1 MEAAIFI
8 LVSVTLFKIVVW
20 INRYFYKRSHRGNLG
35 RERDYVYHYS
45 HRGGLKGITE
55 KEPDPLPRTE
65 LVLPPETHK
74 RPPIR

>member
-1 MEAAIFI
+1 M
-8 LVSVTLFKIVVW
+8 LVSVTLFWSVVW
-20 INRYFYKRSHRGNLG
+20 INGYFYKRMHRGNLG
-35 RERDYVYHYS
+35 RERDFVYHYGY
-45 HRGGLKGITE
+45 RGGLKEITE